1 MAKIFLKYF
10 FSDVELVED
19 ENVNLQS
26 LDPSLV
32 VTMVTETGTETHRQS
47 VSTVSRKD
55 SGDSNDSD
63 EKQGL
68 APPAGAELK

>member
-1 MAKIFLKYF
+1 M
-10 FSDVELVED
+10 ELVED

-55 SGDSNDSD
+55 SGGSNDSD
-63 EKQGL
+63 EKQGSQHSFSTGFL
-68 APPAGAELK
+68 NMILQFNRILN

>member
-1 MAKIFLKYF
+1 MLRYFF
-10 FSDVELVED
+10 FSDCELVED

-55 SGDSNDSD
+55 SGGSNDSD
-63 EKQGL
+63 EKLTAGL
-68 APPAGAELK
+68 APPAGSELK

>member
-1 MAKIFLKYF
+1 M
-10 FSDVELVED
+10 FSDCELVED

-55 SGDSNDSD
+55 SGGSNDSD
-63 EKQGL
+63 EKLQGL
-68 APPAGAELK
+68 APPAGSELK